1 MNQSE
6 ESRLEIKDKITSN
19 TTEEQGIIIL
29 GNSGVG
35 KSFLANVLIGSNA
48 FIHKF
53 SANSV
58 THKTECVQ
66 AKIDNS
72 LYTVFNIPGLI
83 EAEQERINLNKI
95 EIDKAFQERP
105 NSIVMF
111 VFGHQNGRIRDED
124 VVAFNAINA
133 AYPFR
138 PESLVMVVNGLP
150 LSRPNDY
157 EGTTLVLLQKLL
169 VNTHVDSSNVSF
181 LNQINANAPQER
193 QVLKENLLKVN
204 LNRCK
209 NMNNYFPIFYYR
221 FLWNLHLQNIKRSK
235 KLIH

>member
-111 VFGHQNGRIRDED
+111 VFGHQNGRIQDED
-124 VVAFNAINA
+124 IVAFNSINA
-133 AYPFR
+133 AYSFQ
-138 PESLVMVVNGLP
+138 PESLAIIINGLV
-150 LSRPNDY
+150 PNRMVTYD
-157 EGTTLVLLQKLL
+157 GTTLVLLQHLL
-169 VNTHVDSSNVSF
+169 KDLNILDANICFLDQVNVEDAT
-181 LNQINANAPQER
+181 QIEY
-193 QVLKENLLKVN
+193 LKEELLKV
-204 LNRCK
+204 
-209 NMNNYFPIFYYR
+209 IFSSSFFFFF
-221 FLWNLHLQNIKRSK
+221 FLFF
-235 KLIH
+235 

>member
-111 VFGHQNGRIRDED
+111 VFGHQNGRIQDED
-124 VVAFNAINA
+124 IVAFNSINA
-133 AYPFR
+133 AYSFQ
-138 PESLVMVVNGLP
+138 PESLAIIINGLV
-150 LSRPNDY
+150 PNRMVTYD
-157 EGTTLVLLQKLL
+157 GTTLVLLQHLL
-169 VNTHVDSSNVSF
+169 KDLNILDANICFLDQVNVEDAT
-181 LNQINANAPQER
+181 QIEY
-193 QVLKENLLKVN
+193 LKEELLKV
-204 LNRCK
+204 
-209 NMNNYFPIFYYR
+209 IFSSS
-221 FLWNLHLQNIKRSK
+221 FFFFCIVFIKFIFR
-235 KLIH
+235 L

>member
-95 EIDKAFQERP
+95 EIDKAFEERP

-111 VFGHQNGRIRDED
+111 VFGHQNGRIQDED
-124 VVAFNAINA
+124 IVAFNSINA
-133 AYPFR
+133 AYSFQ
-138 PESLVMVVNGLP
+138 PESLAIIINGLV
-150 LSRPNDY
+150 PNRMVTYD
-157 EGTTLVLLQKLL
+157 GTTLVLLQHLL
-169 VNTHVDSSNVSF
+169 KDLNILDANICFLDQVNVEDAT
-181 LNQINANAPQER
+181 QIEY
-193 QVLKENLLKVN
+193 LKEELLKV
-204 LNRCK
+204 
-209 NMNNYFPIFYYR
+209 IFSSS
-221 FLWNLHLQNIKRSK
+221 FFFFCIVFIKFIFR
-235 KLIH
+235 L

>member
-95 EIDKAFQERP
+95 EIDKAFEERP

-111 VFGHQNGRIRDED
+111 VFGHQNGRIQDED
-124 VVAFNAINA
+124 IVAFNSINA
-133 AYPFR
+133 AYSFQ
-138 PESLVMVVNGLP
+138 PESLAIIINGLV
-150 LSRPNDY
+150 PNRMVTYD
-157 EGTTLVLLQKLL
+157 GTTLVLLQHLL
-169 VNTHVDSSNVSF
+169 KDLNILDANICFLDQVNVEDAT
-181 LNQINANAPQER
+181 QIEY
-193 QVLKENLLKVN
+193 LKEELLKV
-204 LNRCK
+204 
-209 NMNNYFPIFYYR
+209 IFSSSFFFFVSYLSNSY
-221 FLWNLHLQNIKRSK
+221 LGCEKMSTQTT
-235 KLIH
+235 

>member
-111 VFGHQNGRIRDED
+111 VFGHQNGRIQDED
-124 VVAFNAINA
+124 IVAFNSINA
-133 AYPFR
+133 AYSFQ
-138 PESLVMVVNGLP
+138 PESLAIIINGLV
-150 LSRPNDY
+150 PNRMVTYD
-157 EGTTLVLLQKLL
+157 GTTLVLLQHLL
-169 VNTHVDSSNVSF
+169 KDLNILDANICFLDQVNVEDAT
-181 LNQINANAPQER
+181 QIEY
-193 QVLKENLLKVN
+193 LKEELLKV
-204 LNRCK
+204 
-209 NMNNYFPIFYYR
+209 IFSSSFFFFVSYLSNSY
-221 FLWNLHLQNIKRSK
+221 LGCEKMSTQTT
-235 KLIH
+235 

>member
-111 VFGHQNGRIRDED
+111 VFGHQNGRIQDED
-124 VVAFNAINA
+124 IVAFNSINA
-133 AYPFR
+133 AYSFQ
-138 PESLVMVVNGLP
+138 PESLAIIINGLV
-150 LSRPNDY
+150 PNRMVTYD
-157 EGTTLVLLQKLL
+157 GTTLVLLQHLL
-169 VNTHVDSSNVSF
+169 KDLNILDANICFLDQVNVEDAT
-181 LNQINANAPQER
+181 QIEY
-193 QVLKENLLKVN
+193 LKEELLKV
-204 LNRCK
+204 
-209 NMNNYFPIFYYR
+209 IFSSS
-221 FLWNLHLQNIKRSK
+221 FFFFFIVFIKFIFR
-235 KLIH
+235 L